1 MKSGPFFDIAQ
12 FEKDIENGVG
22 AIGFYQVP
30 KAQATVFQDC
40 ERYVASH
47 PELFAGLLPGDAIN
61 RCFYLHSV
69 GRIDVKK

>member
-1 MKSGPFFDIAQ
+1 MKEPFDIAQ
-12 FEKDIENGVG
+12 HLRDIEEGKGCSGWYEVPVAAP
-22 AIGFYQVP
+22 AIL
-30 KAQATVFQDC
+30 KDC

-47 PELFAGLLPGDAIN
+47 PEGFAGLLPQDAVN